1 MANRNISAEEIEKKY
16 LKKDLKK
23 KKKMKVS
30 GKGVFQLKK
39 LLNKKASKAQLTTSK
54 PYPATKTSTRP
65 AKG

>member
-23 KKKMKVS
+23 KRKMKVS

-39 LLNKKASKAQLTTSK
+39 MLNKKAAGAQK
-54 PYPATKTSTRP
+54 KST
-65 AKG
+65 